1 MAENHDAGA
10 RQQAVVLSKD
20 ALDENAFR
28 AVIDA
33 TGYTTGDTQTKMC
46 EKKELFP
53 FLKKKSVIF
62 EKPPSGGFSR
72 DIWLEY
78 TNQQTF
84 KGGESKWLKKY

>member
-1 MAENHDAGA
+1 MAENHDARSR
-10 RQQAVVLSKD
+10 RQSVILSKE

-53 FLKKKSVIF
+53 FLKK
-62 EKPPSGGFSR
+62 
-72 DIWLEY
+72 
-78 TNQQTF
+78 
-84 KGGESKWLKKY
+84 

>member
-1 MAENHDAGA
+1 MVENHGIEA
-10 RQQAVVLSKD
+10 RRQAVVLSKE

-53 FLKKKSVIF
+53 FLKK
-62 EKPPSGGFSR
+62 
-72 DIWLEY
+72 
-78 TNQQTF
+78 
-84 KGGESKWLKKY
+84 

>member
-53 FLKKKSVIF
+53 FLKK
-62 EKPPSGGFSR
+62 
-72 DIWLEY
+72 
-78 TNQQTF
+78 
-84 KGGESKWLKKY
+84 